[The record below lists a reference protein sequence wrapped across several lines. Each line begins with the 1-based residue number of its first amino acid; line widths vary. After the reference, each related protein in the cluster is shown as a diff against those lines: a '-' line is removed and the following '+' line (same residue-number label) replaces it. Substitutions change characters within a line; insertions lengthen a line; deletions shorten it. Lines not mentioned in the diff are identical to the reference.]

1 MAASEPKAYGNFEL
15 EERIAVGGM
24 AEIFRAKKKGA
35 EGFEKELVIKRI
47 LPHYSEDEAFVTM
60 FKDEAKIAANL
71 NHANIVQIYE
81 FDQCEGSFYIAME
94 YIEGKDLKRILD
106 AGRKRKKPVLPAEC
120 VYVIAQVADALHYA
134 HTRAWEG
141 QQLNI
146 VHRDVSPH
154 NIIVSF
160 DGDVKLMDFG
170 IAKAAARSTKTQA
183 GTVKGKCAYMSPE
196 QARGLDLDGRSDLF
210 SLGIC
215 LWEMLTTQ
223 RLFTGDTEFEILS
236 KVLKAQIPS
245 PREFNPDVHAKLE
258 QIVRR
263 SLSRDRADRFAD
275 LGKFKQ
281 ALMSF
286 FYQYCDPDVIDLGAY
301 MRWLY
306 RRGELPRSRQPHS
319 QAPPPTISTPAYRPP
334 GGAARPTPTPLPAME
349 RSAPTPAQDPPP
361 GPDQTAVMP
370 EMVDPQQTLDARPPR
385 VVAEAPP
392 PDPTM
397 PIEPYRP
404 SEAGPPP
411 TVDARA
417 STRKEPQDPRSSTKT
432 PAERPEKKGPG
443 KKGASGGV
451 RGGRGAAVRPK
462 KASSGSS
469 KGLFVGLG
477 VAALL
482 LFLGVAGVLGYH
494 FLSGPQGTGADS
506 GADPAVDAGSV
517 RGEADTAPP
526 AATQKVIVE
535 VTSEPPGADLR
546 VNGEAHPLPTPTRLK
561 GLKVGDS
568 LRLRIRKTGYRSER
582 LTVEVKEGMEPVHVV
597 LKRR

>member
-15 EERIAVGGM
+15 EERVAVGGM

-106 AGRKRKKPVLPAEC
+106 AGRKRKKPVLAAEA

-141 QQLNI
+141 QKLNI

-154 NIIVSF
+154 NIMVSF

-215 LWEMLTTQ
+215 LWEMLTAQ

-258 QIVRR
+258 QLVRR
-263 SLSRDRADRFAD
+263 SLARDRADRFAD

-306 RRGELPRSRQPHS
+306 RRGELPRSRQPHG
-319 QAPPPTISTPAYRPP
+319 QTPPPTISTPAYRPP
-334 GGAARPTPTPLPAME
+334 PGTGSRPSAPTPLPPMRRDE
-349 RSAPTPAQDPPP
+349 APTPVSGSPAT
-361 GPDQTAVMP
+361 PDRTAVMP
-370 EMVDPQQTLDARPPR
+370 EMGDTQQPPSGHG
-385 VVAEAPP
+385 VQAEAPP
-392 PDPTM
+392 PDPTI

-404 SEAGPPP
+404 PDPGQPPP

-417 STRKEPQDPRSSTKT
+417 STRKERKSSGPSKSSAGSGRSKR
-432 PAERPEKKGPG
+432 AKG
-443 KKGASGGV
+443 KAASGRQRPAKG
-451 RGGRGAAVRPK
+451 GAARP
-462 KASSGSS
+462 SSGSS
-469 KGLFVGLG
+469 KGLIIGLVIG
-477 VAALL
+477 ALVL
-482 LFLGVAGVLGYH
+482 VLGGGIVLGIYL
-494 FLSGPQGTGADS
+494 LSGPNGDPDGEVSVDV
-506 GADPAVDAGSV
+506 GVDPAEDAGGSAPSEAQ
-517 RGEADTAPP
+517 GE
-526 AATQKVIVE
+526 VIVR

-546 VNGEAHPLPTPTRLK
+546 VNGDVYPLPTPTRLK
-561 GLKVGDS
+561 GFKVGDS
-568 LRLRIRKTGYRSER
+568 IRLRVRKTGYRSKR
-582 LTVEVKEGMEPVHVV
+582 LTVHVEQDMEPVHVV